1 MVFGFAFVLL
11 SQALKLI
18 GKGMTVA
25 FPQVTFVPDVTS
37 RCI

>member
-1 MVFGFAFVLL
+1 MVFVFVFVLL

-18 GKGMTVA
+18 WEGITVA
-25 FPQVTFVPDVTS
+25 FPRVTFVPDVTS